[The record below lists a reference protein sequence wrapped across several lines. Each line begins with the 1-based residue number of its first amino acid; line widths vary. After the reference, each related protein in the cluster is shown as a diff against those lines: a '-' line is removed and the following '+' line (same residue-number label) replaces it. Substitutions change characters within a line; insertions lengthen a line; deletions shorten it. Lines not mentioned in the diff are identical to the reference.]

1 MCISDWRI
9 GRLIRSETKIHTPG
23 IGATGTT
30 PANQNRIGILFASL
44 YNNVTV
50 TQWPLLLLDGV
61 QIDILTQNERWRLY
75 TIAKHGN
82 LPMRSWGI
90 TTNIAANSVAV
101 TEFFLP
107 ESYLAAGIE
116 EFMRQYTK

>member
-30 PANQNRIGILFASL
+30 AANQNRIGILFASL
-44 YNNVTV
+44 TSVAT
-50 TQWPLLLLDGV
+50 TRQWPLLLLEGV
-61 QIDILTQNERWRLY
+61 QIDLLTQNERWRLY
-75 TIAKHGN
+75 TIDKHGN
-82 LPMRSWGI
+82 LPMRAWGV
-90 TTNIAANSVAV
+90 TTPVAANSVAV